1 MGQESETS
9 KKRDKRTFLSVLGP
23 GLVTGAADDDPSGIG
38 TYSQIGAQFGF
49 KMSWSM
55 PFAFPLLAAIQEVC
69 ALVGAVT
76 GKGIAQNLRRHYPPA
91 VLRFVV
97 VLLLIANIINLGADL
112 GAMGAVAA
120 MVVPGPALFYT
131 ALFALLS
138 VGLEIWVSYNRYARV
153 LKWATLSL
161 FAYVGVVIVA
171 HVPWGEALRG
181 IFIPQF
187 SFNHAESMALV
198 AVMGTTISPYLF
210 FWQAGQEVEEQHRLH
225 LKPLYRTP
233 RTAGD
238 EVKRIRT
245 DTLVGMGFSHLVA
258 LFIILATA
266 ATLNAHGITTIDSAA
281 QAAEALKPLAG
292 KMAFALFAIGII
304 GTGLLAVPILAGS
317 AAYAVSE
324 TFGWVEGLN
333 RKWKEAKAFYGAI
346 AVATFAGVALD
357 SIGIEPM
364 KALYWSAV
372 VNGLLAPP
380 LMIILML
387 IAHNPRVMGRLTI
400 SRPLAVVGWIST
412 AVMSGV
418 ALLFLLA

>member
-1 MGQESETS
+1 
-9 KKRDKRTFLSVLGP
+9 
-23 GLVTGAADDDPSGIG
+23 
-38 TYSQIGAQFGF
+38 
-49 KMSWSM
+49 
-55 PFAFPLLAAIQEVC
+55 
-69 ALVGAVT
+69 
-76 GKGIAQNLRRHYPPA
+76 
-91 VLRFVV
+91 
-97 VLLLIANIINLGADL
+97 
-112 GAMGAVAA
+112 
-120 MVVPGPALFYT
+120 
-131 ALFALLS
+131 
-138 VGLEIWVSYNRYARV
+138 
-153 LKWATLSL
+153 
-161 FAYVGVVIVA
+161 
-171 HVPWGEALRG
+171 
-181 IFIPQF
+181 
-187 SFNHAESMALV
+187 
-198 AVMGTTISPYLF
+198 
-210 FWQAGQEVEEQHRLH
+210 
-225 LKPLYRTP
+225 
-233 RTAGD
+233 
-238 EVKRIRT
+238 
-245 DTLVGMGFSHLVA
+245 MGFSHLVA

-266 ATLNAHGITTIDSAA
+266 AALNAHGITTIDSAA